1 MCKKNTIITCC
12 GHCVG
17 LFLFQIKRLNDFII
31 KHLKTKN
38 IIMKTLQT
46 LLLGLALA
54 ALTTCASAQS
64 SSPVN
69 AYVLNDGH
77 TQANLTPAASLPGD
91 NVKGD
96 SISENTLGSV
106 EDVNNIAISRAYPGP
121 VISEVHVDV
130 SSGSEMP
137 ATIRLIDLS
146 GRTAL
151 ERPVKLN
158 GGENHFDNMAGG
170 VYQLI
175 VQTDSKRI
183 AYKLVKAR

>member
-121 VISEVHVDV
+121 VISEVH
-130 SSGSEMP
+130 

-158 GGENHFDNMAGG
+158 GGENHFDINMDNMAGG